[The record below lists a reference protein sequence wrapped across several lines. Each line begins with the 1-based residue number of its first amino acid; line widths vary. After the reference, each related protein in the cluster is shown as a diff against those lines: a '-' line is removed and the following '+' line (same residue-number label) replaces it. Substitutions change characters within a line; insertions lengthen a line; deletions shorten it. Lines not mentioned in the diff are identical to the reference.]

1 MWLFSAFL
9 VGFLGSFHC
18 VGMCGPI
25 ALALPLEKKSNWS
38 FFSGRLLYN
47 GGRVLTYSVL
57 GLLVGIIGHTIAMAG
72 FQKVLS
78 IATGIL
84 ILIIAMLPFLIK
96 RVNYLNLFLVRYT
109 SKIKGLF
116 KVLFGLRSRKTLFL
130 IGVVNG
136 LLPCGFVYLA
146 LAGAATTGTMA
157 EGMSY
162 MLLFGLGT
170 IPMMLT
176 LTMAGNI
183 FSLRTRM
190 IIQKISPFIAV
201 SVAILLIARGL
212 TIDNHSCCQHH

>member
-1 MWLFSAFL
+1 
-9 VGFLGSFHC
+9 
-18 VGMCGPI
+18 
-25 ALALPLEKKSNWS
+25 
-38 FFSGRLLYN
+38 
-47 GGRVLTYSVL
+47 
-57 GLLVGIIGHTIAMAG
+57 
-72 FQKVLS
+72 
-78 IATGIL
+78 
-84 ILIIAMLPFLIK
+84 MLPVLIK

-170 IPMMLT
+170 VPMMLT

-190 IIQKISPFIAV
+190 FIQKISPFIAV

>member
-170 IPMMLT
+170 VPMMLT